1 MNTSSL
7 TPEELRAAAEVHSE
21 LGPGYRDA
29 VVESFLE
36 KVDREIDARVEAR
49 LAEHGH
55 GPRRVARPQRDN
67 TFALAVISLIA
78 GIPISA
84 IIMAHGANKPDLA
97 ALLVAWIAIV
107 AINVANSLHNS
118 RARGR

>member
-1 MNTSSL
+1 M
-7 TPEELRAAAEVHSE
+7 
-21 LGPGYRDA
+21 
-29 VVESFLE
+29 ESFLE

-55 GPRRVARPQRDN
+55 GPRRVARPARDN

-84 IIMAHGANKPDLA
+84 IIMAHGANKSDLA